1 MRQSCSGDPK
11 FQPCLW
17 GAQLVGSRYN
27 IPHRGHH
34 VLALSGQA
42 QPGVAG
48 EVHHRARCDT
58 YNLAEN
64 PSRSLLMHV
73 EGEREESKVASPLK
87 SLHMLQ
93 SNWQENTIHPGPV
106 QALPGDTGKG
116 WTHPEM
122 RELTIQYL
130 GPARGQMQLE
140 GES

>member
-1 MRQSCSGDPK
+1 MGTPNFSPACGVPS
-11 FQPCLW
+11 LW
-17 GAQLVGSRYN
+17 AAAMTSPR
-27 IPHRGHH
+27 RGHH
-34 VLALSGQA
+34 ILALSGQA